1 MTVALIYNLKAEA
14 LSHLAPLEDG
24 TSESLSS
31 LYEVVDLR
39 GSSVPPNDSLSLR
52 KLHKQKDMFAEWDTE
67 ETINALRDAIAERYS
82 VAMIEANEHAFE
94 TLRTTRPDFVFNI
107 AEGLHGASREAQ
119 IPAMLEML
127 QIPYLG
133 SDPLTLGICLDKAR
147 AKEILSHHKI
157 PTASFS
163 VIRSMNDLS
172 ATGRR
177 LDSASGS
184 FGEDVRLKFPAMVKP
199 LHEGSSKGIY
209 NSCVVRNPDEL
220 ASEVKIILDTYSQP
234 ALVEVF
240 LPGREFTVAMLGN
253 GDEVQV
259 LPIVEIKFD
268 ALPAGVN
275 PIYSYEAKWIWDQRD
290 NPLDAYECPANLA
303 EPLQSEIEGICKD
316 AYRVLNCRDWS
327 RIDVRLDAHG
337 TPNILEINPLPG
349 ILPNPDDNSCFPKAA
364 RVVGMSY
371 NQLIN
376 TVLDIAMRRN
386 GITPITKEMEYG
398 IVR

>member
-1 MTVALIYNLKAEA
+1 
-14 LSHLAPLEDG
+14 
-24 TSESLSS
+24 
-31 LYEVVDLR
+31 
-39 GSSVPPNDSLSLR
+39 
-52 KLHKQKDMFAEWDTE
+52 MFAEWDTE
-67 ETINALRDAIAERYS
+67 ETINALREVIAERYD

-163 VIRSMNDLS
+163 VIRTMSD
-172 ATGRR
+172 
-177 LDSASGS
+177 
-184 FGEDVRLKFPAMVKP
+184 FEDIRLKFPSIVKP

-209 NSCVVRNPDEL
+209 NSCVVCNPDEL
-220 ASEVKIILDTYSQP
+220 ANEVKIILETYNQP
-234 ALVEVF
+234 ALVEDF
-240 LPGREFTVAMLGN
+240 LPGREFTVALLGN
-253 GDEVQV
+253 GDDVRV

-268 ALPAGVN
+268 ALPPGVN

-290 NPLDAYECPANLA
+290 NPLDAYECPAALSA
-303 EPLQSEIEGICKD
+303 SLRAAIEDICKA

-327 RIDVRLDAHG
+327 RIDVRLDVHG
-337 TPNILEINPLPG
+337 MPNILELNPLPG

-364 RVVGMSY
+364 RAAGMSY

-376 TVLDIAMRRN
+376 SVLDIAMQRN
-386 GITPITKEMEYG
+386 GILPITAKMVDAAAESRSIG
-398 IVR
+398 GLALRK